1 MIKKDIY
8 EKAGVSYK
16 TLDPVKKLAQQL
28 AKQTSTNLLQLKEK
42 EVPQSRGESAYVWN
56 CGDHYRAFVIEG
68 LGTKNLV
75 ADEMEGIMGKTY
87 YSAIA
92 QDTVAAI
99 INDLVT
105 VGAKPEVINAYFAV
119 GSSSWFLNKKRT
131 EALISGWEKACDI
144 AGAAWGGGETPT
156 LSGIINPR
164 TIELG
169 GAATGIIK
177 PKSNLILG
185 DNLKAGDLIILIE
198 SSGIHANGL
207 TLARKI
213 AKKLKNGFA
222 SIMPNGKMFGEA
234 ILTPTIIYAKF
245 IEALQKEKVEIHYAV
260 NITGH
265 GWRKLMRHP
274 KKLTYMIENIPIP
287 QEEFSFMQTHA
298 SLSDFEAYATFNMG
312 AGFAI
317 FVTTK
322 DWSKIVKIANSQK
335 LKAYKAGVVEKGQK
349 QVVIIPKKIRYDEK
363 SLDLR

>member
-1 MIKKDIY
+1 MMKKDIY

-16 TLDPVKKLAQQL
+16 TLDPVKKLAQKL

-75 ADEMEGIMGKTY
+75 ADEMERITGKTY
-87 YSAIA
+87 YGAIA
-92 QDTVAAI
+92 QDTIAAI
-99 INDLVT
+99 INDLIT
-105 VGAKPEVINAYFAV
+105 VGAKPEVISAYFAV
-119 GSSSWFLNKKRT
+119 GNSSWFLNKKRT
-131 EALISGWEKACDI
+131 EALISGWKKACDI

-156 LSGIINPR
+156 LSGIIDPQ

-169 GAATGIIK
+169 GAATGVIN

-185 DNLKAGDLIILIE
+185 DDLKAGDLIILIE
-198 SSGIHANGL
+198 SSGVHANGL

-213 AKKLKNGFA
+213 TKKQKNGFA

-245 IEALQKEKVEIHYAV
+245 LEALQKEKVNIHYAV

-274 KKLTYMIENIPIP
+274 KKLTYLIQNIPTP
-287 QEEFSFMQTHA
+287 QEEFLFMQKHGDLT
-298 SLSDFEAYATFNMG
+298 DFEAYATFNMG

-317 FVTTK
+317 FINSK
-322 DWSKIVKIANSQK
+322 DWSKVEKVAESQK
-335 LKAYKAGVVEKGQK
+335 HKAYKAGIVEKGPK
-349 QVVIIPKKIRYDEK
+349 QVLIIPKKIKYDEK